1 MSRSLQ
7 RYRSFCVFTLVSAKK
22 NKKIYRSSLV
32 ASQRQIYQVV
42 LVDFGFFRTNL
53 CCEVFDQIFFK
64 KVHRFFLKKSIRVH
78 RWPLRSKSTRRR
90 WFWLILDFQ
99 INLCCEFFDQK
110 KVSRVILFYFYT
122 MVLEFTGGSSEAN
135 LVGGGGRFGWVY
147 CGVLTTG
154 GDAAVKRLEG
164 GEPTGR
170 GA

>member
-1 MSRSLQ
+1 MLR
-7 RYRSFCVFTLVSAKK
+7 
-22 NKKIYRSSLV
+22 
-32 ASQRQIYQVV
+32 
-42 LVDFGFFRTNL
+42 GFRP
-53 CCEVFDQIFFK
+53 IFFY
-64 KVHRFFLKKSIRVH
+64 RNYIYFFFLRKVLEFTGS
-78 RWPLRSKSTRRR
+78 LSEAKSTRRR

-99 INLCCEFFDQK
+99 YQFMLRVFRPK